1 LKATALEGGCHIVVR
16 VTERAPDIDARPAGA
31 ERWKDLVTVFGRCG
45 AYDGCWC
52 MYWRRKRS
60 ELGRM
65 KTAGRRDALRE
76 LTTRARPPG
85 LLYYDLS
92 DEKAPVPFGWCA
104 LGPREDFSV
113 LQRSPVLKP
122 VDELPTWSMVCFFV
136 REQYRGRG
144 LFRRLAELALDYARA
159 QQAPRIEAYPRE
171 NHLTGPYAYQGITP
185 VYLSLGFREIARRKP
200 LRPILRLEL

>member
-1 LKATALEGGCHIVVR
+1 MSTPPGDREIIAAPATR
-16 VTERAPDIDARPAGA
+16 D
-31 ERWKDLVTVFGRCG
+31 RWNDLVTVFGRRG

-52 MYWRRKRS
+52 MYWRIKRR
-60 ELGRM
+60 EMGRL
-65 KTAGRRDALRE
+65 KAAGRRDALRQ
-76 LTTRARPPG
+76 LTSKPRPPG

-92 DEKAPVPFGWCA
+92 TEKTPVPFGWCA

-122 VDELPTWSMVCFFV
+122 VDELPTWSMVCFFL
-136 REQYRGRG
+136 RQPYRGKG
-144 LFRRLAELALDYARA
+144 LFRRFAELAIDYARE
-159 QQAPRIEAYPRE
+159 QGAPRIEAYPRE